1 MVGSK
6 LKQTVGLHHKI
17 PDGYLYLFNSYIE
30 VNVVC
35 LIENC
40 MISTNLDNL

>member
-6 LKQTVGLHHKI
+6 LKQAVGLHHKI
-17 PDGYLYLFNSYIE
+17 PDGYLFNSYIE
-30 VNVVC
+30 VNVVF